1 MRINLIIPSF
11 YPAVVYGG
19 PIFSTLYVYRELA
32 KFENIEL
39 YVSTT
44 NTNMTSKLDIE
55 PNKWLKFENFYV
67 KYYDETIIDKFSFSL
82 FKNIHKDIKNS
93 DVVHIQGIFN
103 TPIPISLFWTKVFK
117 KPIVLSPRGS
127 LGEWPLKNGSRF
139 KKLWL
144 NLFIK
149 PFANYVV
156 WHATSQ
162 QEKEDILKLYP
173 NAKVKIIPNGI
184 YVEEFNQ
191 YDSLTK
197 EEFLKI
203 YGKKEVKNIDKIII
217 SMGRLQQK
225 KGFDILID
233 AFYNILDKFP
243 NSYLFIAGPDE
254 GEKDKLVEQINKLNI
269 SDKVFFTGNLKGK
282 EKINF
287 LANADLFVLPSHNEN
302 FGNVYLESLAA
313 GTPIIASKNTPW
325 EIVEKYNCGK
335 WVENNIED
343 TAKAMEEMLNLDKN
357 PIKNNCINLA
367 KRYDWSNIAK
377 EFVKL
382 FEEITN
388 GRYFKRKN

>member
-1 MRINLIIPSF
+1 MKLNLIIPSF

-19 PIFSTLYVYRELA
+19 PIFSTLYVCRELS

-44 NTNMTSKLDIE
+44 NTNMTSKLDVG

-103 TPIPISLFWTKVFK
+103 TPIPISLFWCRIFK
-117 KPIVLSPRGS
+117 KPTMLSPRGS
-127 LGEWPLKNGSRF
+127 LGRWPLSHGNKF
-139 KKLWL
+139 KKIWL
-144 NLFIK
+144 KLFIK
-149 PFANYVV
+149 PFSKNVV
-156 WHATSQ
+156 WHVTSN
-162 QEKEDILKLYP
+162 QEKNEVLDLFP
-173 NAKVKIIPNGI
+173 DAKIKIIPNGI
-184 YVEEFNQ
+184 YVEEFSQ
-191 YDSLTK
+191 YNFLTK

-203 YGKKEVKNIDKIII
+203 YAKKEVKKIDKLVI

-233 AFYNILDKFP
+233 AFYKVLDKFP

-254 GEKDKLVEQINKLNI
+254 GEKDKLIKQIKKLNI
-269 SDKVFFTGNLKGK
+269 EDKVFFTGNLKGK
-282 EKINF
+282 KKINF

-302 FGNVYLESLAA
+302 FGNVYLESLAC

-325 EIVEKYNCGK
+325 EMVEKYNCGK
-335 WVENNIED
+335 WVENSIEE
-343 TAKAMEEMLNLDKN
+343 TARAVEEMLNIDKEQ
-357 PIKNNCINLA
+357 IKNNCVNLA
-367 KRYDWSNIAK
+367 KQYDWSNIAK
-377 EFVKL
+377 EFVKTY
-382 FEEITN
+382 EDMKKGQIN
-388 GRYFKRKN
+388 GEKS